1 MMARRMEKGYE
12 NKTNL
17 YFDKEALDNVIGDIY
32 NEYASYFQLERFNGN
47 YFKSIVDKQN
57 EIRDKLDEAFLRGIL
72 KSNNI
77 KQKKLKKPDY
87 FALFMCFT
95 FYDVFDKMY
104 CWEDVIQ
111 QLSIGISGFQA
122 LDDED
127 VYKCC
132 CSHKIKDKYA
142 YINLDAERFLIVG
155 CVCINKN
162 LLEYTENGMRSK
174 VKTAKKEM
182 ILIKKEQKKRRE
194 KRIMDENIK
203 DYIYKYSHNGLEYLI
218 NKMRRDNIQV
228 PCFIK
233 TIK

>member
-1 MMARRMEKGYE
+1 MMARRMKGNP

-17 YFDKEALDNVIGDIY
+17 YFDKEALDIVIGEIDK
-32 NEYASYFQLERFNGN
+32 EYALYFHLERFNGN

-57 EIRDKLDEAFLRGIL
+57 EIRDKLDESFLRGVL

-77 KQKKLKKPDY
+77 RQKKLKKPDY

-111 QLSIGISGFQA
+111 LLSKNTSNFEA

-132 CSHKIKDKYA
+132 CSQKIKEKYT
-142 YINLDAERFLIVG
+142 YINLEAERFLIVG
-155 CVCINKN
+155 CVCIDKN

-174 VKTAKKEM
+174 VKNAKKEM
-182 ILIKKEQKKRRE
+182 IMIKKEQKKRRE
-194 KRIMDENIK
+194 KQIMDENIK

-218 NKMRRDNIQV
+218 NKMRMDNIQV